1 MDMASMRIQYRQ
13 AGLDVADVDDD
24 PIVQFGIWFD
34 QWLAAEPV
42 DGTTVVVATVDEDG
56 WPGARAMPLKGV
68 DERGVIF
75 YTNRESPKGGALDHA
90 GRGALTWVWG
100 GLERQVRVVGTVSRV
115 GDDECDDYFASRPRG
130 SQIGAWASRQSSVVA
145 DRGVL
150 ELAAAEAEDR
160 YPGSVP
166 RPPWWGGFVLFPLT
180 VEFWQGRPDRLHDR
194 VLYRRDGADWTIE
207 RLSP

>member
-24 PIVQFGIWFD
+24 AIVQFGIWFD

-56 WPGARAMPLKGV
+56 WPGARAMLLKGV
-68 DERGVIF
+68 DERGFIF
-75 YTNRESPKGGALDHA
+75 YTNRESPKGRALDHA
-90 GRGALTWVWG
+90 GRGALTCVWG

-130 SQIGAWASRQSSVVA
+130 SQIGAWASHQSSVVA
-145 DRGVL
+145 HRGVL

-160 YPGSVP
+160 YPSSVP

-194 VLYRRDGADWTIE
+194 VLYRRDGTDWTIE